1 VCGAAAAARFD
12 PPRRDVYSG
21 GGNAN
26 MRLIIN
32 GEQAAVEDG
41 ATVADLV
48 AQYDLSPLRVAIE
61 VNERL
66 VSRTTFAQTA
76 LRDGDR
82 VEIVTLVG
90 GG

>member
-1 VCGAAAAARFD
+1 MRITVNGET
-12 PPRRDVYSG
+12 RDVG
-21 GGNAN
+21 
-26 MRLIIN
+26 
-32 GEQAAVEDG
+32 DG

-48 AQYDLSPLRVAIE
+48 AQFQLTPERVAIE

-66 VSRTTFAQTA
+66 VRRASYGATRLAA
-76 LRDGDR
+76 GDC